1 VDAIIMNETPADELI
16 PSDRARASCRSVV
29 GALMAR
35 GAWAI
40 VSEDELVER
49 VWRAAGPDAS
59 PGTFVQLAKYHYSAL
74 LHAACLQNQDL
85 PKRELAFG
93 ELHRFL
99 YRAAYNRWPELAEDA
114 TQRALVLVYEQ
125 IGRCREPGTF
135 LAFALNKLR
144 HAFQQERRARQSSDA
159 SIDEDELALVLA
171 DGDPDALEQHL
182 LSEESTTALLQAVER
197 LADLRQR
204 SVVLWK
210 FLGGLSDE
218 DIGQRLGIQPGH
230 VRVLRHRGLGRL
242 RADVTL
248 RDALSDESLA
258 HQTERS

>member
-1 VDAIIMNETPADELI
+1 MNETPPDELI
-16 PSDRARASCRSVV
+16 PTDRARASCRSVV

-40 VSEDELVER
+40 VSEDELTER

-74 LHAACLQNQDL
+74 LYAACLQNQDL

-230 VRVLRHRGLGRL
+230 VRVLRHRGLDRL
-242 RADVTL
+242 RADAIL
-248 RDALSDESLA
+248 KDSLSGETRARQAESL
-258 HQTERS
+258 